1 MLPKTYTVEA
11 ARAGITQEEIEAA
24 NDRDL
29 QSARTSL
36 YAELNRVPALKAQAA
51 EMLDVLLSGPP
62 RAAIQNAL
70 DNINDAPTNAHK
82 VAAARQLDQAIQFW
96 AQAAVIDRD
105 LARLAAPARAA
116 EAQRQAAEERSRPKV
131 LTVEDRLDRIE
142 KKLGL
147 A

>member
-1 MLPKTYTVEA
+1 MLPKTYTPEA
-11 ARAGITQEEIEAA
+11 ARAGVTQEQIEAA

-29 QSARTSL
+29 QAAQTSL
-36 YAELNRVPALKAQAA
+36 LVELNRIPALRTQAA

-62 RAAIQNAL
+62 RAAIQSAL

-82 VAAARQLDQAIQFW
+82 VAAARQLNQAIQFW

-116 EAQRQAAEERSRPKV
+116 EAQRQAAEERSRPRE
-131 LTVEDRLDRIE
+131 LTVEERIKRIE
-142 KKLGL
+142 DRLGL